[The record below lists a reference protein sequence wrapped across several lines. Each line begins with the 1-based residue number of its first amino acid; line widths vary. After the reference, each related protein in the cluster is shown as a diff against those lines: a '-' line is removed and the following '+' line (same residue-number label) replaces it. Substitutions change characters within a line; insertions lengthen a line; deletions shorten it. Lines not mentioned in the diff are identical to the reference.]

1 MRRLMIVSIILL
13 LLVGCTETK
22 TLEASFKAGLS
33 QALPISTNHNK
44 PYFRYYLPPHVG
56 VKKQDETSSILLINN
71 HEVLMNMRVDYIVSK
86 EFEYTN
92 QEKIL
97 EKDPIFSEEKT
108 YVDSD
113 NKMQVLNV
121 RVYELNKKEVLIFA
135 DNRKIEMVTVV
146 TKPDMNMTLES
157 MIIILKSSIVFDKEV
172 VSAYSNKVLDKNPG
186 TYSEFFEQVP
196 PETGTIKEMN
206 EKLDPNSGE

>member
-121 RVYELNKKEVLIFA
+121 RVYEL
-135 DNRKIEMVTVV
+135 
-146 TKPDMNMTLES
+146 
-157 MIIILKSSIVFDKEV
+157 
-172 VSAYSNKVLDKNPG
+172 
-186 TYSEFFEQVP
+186 
-196 PETGTIKEMN
+196 
-206 EKLDPNSGE
+206 